1 MLHAVLVITN
11 KASIAGFLA
20 SLSKGFSFKGLLFQ
34 RAFGVAYK
42 YKYKQKQVYTITPL
56 LLLVA

>member
-20 SLSKGFSFKGLLFQ
+20 SLSKGFSFRGLLFQ

-42 YKYKQKQVYTITPL
+42 YKQVYTITPAL